1 MAAAVSLI
9 ATALYVLAM
18 TGNPARIAPHA
29 LSLPWQDDAACCA
42 IVDLDGAGA
51 ADTIAQLPPI
61 PLIGIGNPRHPFAP
75 HVDVLL
81 DSPAQLSPIEAAIAA
96 QPHAAA
102 VLVQLLRLIADMA
115 TTPALVAES
124 MAYGLL
130 QGSAGHADWLANH
143 RPAPLAAPGHVTLD
157 RADDILHIC
166 LQRAHAHN
174 AIDRDMRDALRE
186 AFTIAAMDR
195 DIARIMLRGA
205 GRSFCVGADL
215 AEFGTT
221 RDPATAHAIR
231 MVTLPAHEIARCA
244 DRLDVHVQGGCVGSG
259 LEMAAFAARLTAAPD
274 AWFQLPEL
282 AMGIIPGAGGCVSLS
297 RRIGRQRAA
306 LMILSGRR
314 ISARTAL
321 HWGLV
326 DAIMDD

>member
-1 MAAAVSLI
+1 MARAVSPI
-9 ATALYVLAM
+9 AAPLYPPAM
-18 TGNPARIAPHA
+18 TGHAARIAPQA
-29 LSLPWQDDAACCA
+29 LTLPWQDDAACCA
-42 IVDLDGAGA
+42 IVDLGEVGE
-51 ADTIAQLPPI
+51 ADMIPDLPPI
-61 PLIGIGNPRHPFAP
+61 PLIGIGDPHHPLAA
-75 HVDVLL
+75 HVDLLL
-81 DSPAQLSPIEAAIAA
+81 DNPAQLTSIEAAIAV

-102 VLVQLLRLIADMA
+102 ISVQLLRLIAGMA
-115 TTPALVAES
+115 MAPALVAES

-130 QGSAGHADWLANH
+130 QGSAGHADWLAT
-143 RPAPLAAPGHVTLD
+143 RQPAPITAPGNVALEREGDT
-157 RADDILHIC
+157 LHIR
-166 LQRAHAHN
+166 LDRAHAHN
-174 AIDRDMRDALRE
+174 AIDRHMRDALHE
-186 AFTIAAMDR
+186 AFAIAAMDC
-195 DIARIMLRGA
+195 DITRITLRGA

-215 AEFGTT
+215 TEFGTM

-231 MVTLPAHEIARCA
+231 MITLPAHEIARCA

-306 LMILSGRR
+306 LMIISGRR

-321 HWGLV
+321 NWGLV